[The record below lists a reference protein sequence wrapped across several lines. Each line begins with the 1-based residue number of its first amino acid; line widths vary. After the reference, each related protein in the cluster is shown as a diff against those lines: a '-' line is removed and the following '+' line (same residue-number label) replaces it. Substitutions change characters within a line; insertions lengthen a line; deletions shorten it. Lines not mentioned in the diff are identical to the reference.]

1 MAKFL
6 DERQEED
13 LESTPES
20 FESTDITEETV
31 EEEENLV
38 PEKYQNKSVEELVQ
52 MHQEAEKLVG
62 KQSSEVGEL
71 RKVVDDYIVN
81 QQTQLAQ
88 QPKESVEEVD
98 FFSEPNKA
106 VSNAIENHPSVKEAK
121 HAAQEYRKTTALSQ
135 LQSKHPEMQEIL
147 QDEKFLEWIKG
158 SSVRTRLLKE
168 ADQQF
173 DVEAADELFSNWKER
188 QQMIGT
194 TANAEKSQRKQ
205 QIKSAS
211 TGSSS
216 GSGEKASR
224 KIYRRADIINLMRT
238 DPNRYQSLSEE
249 ILKAYAEGRVKS

>member
-6 DERQEED
+6 DERPVED
-13 LESTPES
+13 DDSITES
-20 FESTDITEETV
+20 FEETEEQF
-31 EEEENLV
+31 EEEVNSV
-38 PEKYQNKSVEELVQ
+38 PEKYQNKSIEELVQ

-71 RKVVDDYIVN
+71 RKVVDEYIH
-81 QQTQLAQ
+81 QQTQLTQ
-88 QPKESVEEVD
+88 QTNEPVEEID
-98 FFSEPNKA
+98 FFSEPDKA
-106 VSNAIENHPSVKEAK
+106 VSNAIENHPSVREAK
-121 HAAQEYRKTTALSQ
+121 QVAQEYRKTTALSQ
-135 LQSKHPEMQEIL
+135 LQSKHPEMQTIL

-158 SSVRTRLLKE
+158 SNVRTRLLQQ

-173 DVEAADELFSNWKER
+173 DVEAADELFSTWKER

-194 TANAEKSQRKQ
+194 TADAEKSQRKQ
-205 QIKSAS
+205 QVKAAS

-238 DPNRYQSLSEE
+238 DPARYQALSDE

>member
-6 DERQEED
+6 DERPAED
-13 LESTPES
+13 DDSITES
-20 FESTDITEETV
+20 FEETEQF
-31 EEEENLV
+31 EEEVNSV
-38 PEKYQNKSVEELVQ
+38 PEKYQNKSIEELVQ

-71 RKVVDDYIVN
+71 RKVVDEYIH
-81 QQTQLAQ
+81 QQTQLTQ
-88 QPKESVEEVD
+88 QMNEPVEEID
-98 FFSEPNKA
+98 FFSEPDKA
-106 VSNAIENHPSVKEAK
+106 VSNAIENHPSVREAK
-121 HAAQEYRKTTALSQ
+121 QVAQEYRKTTALSQ
-135 LQSKHPEMQEIL
+135 LQSKHPEMNTIL

-158 SSVRTRLLKE
+158 SNVRTRLLQQ

-173 DVEAADELFSNWKER
+173 DVEAADELFSTWKER

-194 TANAEKSQRKQ
+194 TADAEKSQRKQ
-205 QIKSAS
+205 QVKAAS

-238 DPNRYQSLSEE
+238 DPARYQALSDE

>member
-6 DERQEED
+6 DERPAED
-13 LESTPES
+13 DDSITES
-20 FESTDITEETV
+20 FEETEQF
-31 EEEENLV
+31 EEEVNSV
-38 PEKYQNKSVEELVQ
+38 PEKYQNKSIEELVQ

-71 RKVVDDYIVN
+71 RKVVDEYIH
-81 QQTQLAQ
+81 QQTQLTQ
-88 QPKESVEEVD
+88 QTNEPVEEID
-98 FFSEPNKA
+98 FFSEPDKA
-106 VSNAIENHPSVKEAK
+106 VSNAIENHPSVREAK
-121 HAAQEYRKTTALSQ
+121 QVAQEYRKTTALSQ
-135 LQSKHPEMQEIL
+135 LQSKHPEMNTIL

-158 SSVRTRLLKE
+158 SNVRTRLLQQ

-173 DVEAADELFSNWKER
+173 DVEAADELFSTWKER

-194 TANAEKSQRKQ
+194 TADAEKSQRKQ
-205 QIKSAS
+205 QVKAAS

-238 DPNRYQSLSEE
+238 DPARYQALSDE

>member
-6 DERQEED
+6 DERPVED
-13 LESTPES
+13 DDSITES
-20 FESTDITEETV
+20 FEETEEQF
-31 EEEENLV
+31 EEEVNSV
-38 PEKYQNKSVEELVQ
+38 PEKYQNKSIEELVQ

-71 RKVVDDYIVN
+71 RKVVDEYIH
-81 QQTQLAQ
+81 QQTQLTQ
-88 QPKESVEEVD
+88 QTNEPVEEID
-98 FFSEPNKA
+98 FFSEPDKA
-106 VSNAIENHPSVKEAK
+106 VSNAIENHPSVREAK
-121 HAAQEYRKTTALSQ
+121 QVAQEYRKTTALSQ
-135 LQSKHPEMQEIL
+135 LQSKHPEMQTIL

-158 SSVRTRLLKE
+158 SNVRTRLLQQ

-173 DVEAADELFSNWKER
+173 DVEAADELFSTWKER
-188 QQMIGT
+188 QQMINT
-194 TANAEKSQRKQ
+194 TADAEKSQRKQ
-205 QIKSAS
+205 QVKAAS

-238 DPNRYQSLSEE
+238 DPARYQALSDE

>member
-6 DERQEED
+6 DERPVED
-13 LESTPES
+13 DDSITES
-20 FESTDITEETV
+20 FEETEEFQ
-31 EEEENLV
+31 EEVNSV
-38 PEKYQNKSVEELVQ
+38 PEKYQNKSIEELVQ

-71 RKVVDDYIVN
+71 RKVVDEYIH
-81 QQTQLAQ
+81 QQTQLTQ
-88 QPKESVEEVD
+88 QTNEPVEEID
-98 FFSEPNKA
+98 FFSEPDKA
-106 VSNAIENHPSVKEAK
+106 VSNAIENHPSVREAK
-121 HAAQEYRKTTALSQ
+121 QVAQEYRKTTALSQ
-135 LQSKHPEMQEIL
+135 LQSKHPEMNTIL

-158 SSVRTRLLKE
+158 SNVRTRLLQQ

-173 DVEAADELFSNWKER
+173 DVEAADELFSTWKER

-194 TANAEKSQRKQ
+194 TADAEKSQRKQ
-205 QIKSAS
+205 QVKAAS

-238 DPNRYQSLSEE
+238 DPARYQALSDE

>member
-6 DERQEED
+6 DERPVED
-13 LESTPES
+13 DDSITES
-20 FESTDITEETV
+20 FEETEQF
-31 EEEENLV
+31 EEEVNSV
-38 PEKYQNKSVEELVQ
+38 PEKYQNKSIEELVQ

-71 RKVVDDYIVN
+71 RKVVDEYIH
-81 QQTQLAQ
+81 QQTQLTQ
-88 QPKESVEEVD
+88 QTNEPVEEID
-98 FFSEPNKA
+98 FFSEPDKA
-106 VSNAIENHPSVKEAK
+106 VSNAIENHPSVREAK
-121 HAAQEYRKTTALSQ
+121 QVAQEYRKTTALSQ
-135 LQSKHPEMQEIL
+135 LQSKHPEMQTIL

-158 SSVRTRLLKE
+158 SNVRTRLLQQ

-173 DVEAADELFSNWKER
+173 DVEAADELFSTWKER

-194 TANAEKSQRKQ
+194 TADAEKSQRKQ
-205 QIKSAS
+205 QVKAAS

-238 DPNRYQSLSEE
+238 DPARYQALSDE

>member
-6 DERQEED
+6 DERPVED
-13 LESTPES
+13 DDSITES
-20 FESTDITEETV
+20 FEETEQF
-31 EEEENLV
+31 EEEVNSV
-38 PEKYQNKSVEELVQ
+38 PEKYQNKSIEELVQ

-71 RKVVDDYIVN
+71 RKVVDEYIH
-81 QQTQLAQ
+81 QQTQLTQ
-88 QPKESVEEVD
+88 QTNEPVEEID
-98 FFSEPNKA
+98 FFSEPDKA
-106 VSNAIENHPSVKEAK
+106 VSNAIENHPSVREAK
-121 HAAQEYRKTTALSQ
+121 QVAQEYRKTTALSQ
-135 LQSKHPEMQEIL
+135 LQSKHPEMNTIL

-158 SSVRTRLLKE
+158 SNVRTRLLQQ

-173 DVEAADELFSNWKER
+173 DVEAADELFSTWKER

-194 TANAEKSQRKQ
+194 TADAEKSQRKQ
-205 QIKSAS
+205 QVKAAS

-238 DPNRYQSLSEE
+238 DPARYQALSDE

>member
-6 DERQEED
+6 DERPEED
-13 LESTPES
+13 DDSITES
-20 FESTDITEETV
+20 FEETEEQF
-31 EEEENLV
+31 EEEVNSV
-38 PEKYQNKSVEELVQ
+38 PEKYQNKSIEELVQ

-71 RKVVDDYIVN
+71 RKVVDEYIH
-81 QQTQLAQ
+81 QQTQLTQ
-88 QPKESVEEVD
+88 QTKEPVEEID
-98 FFSEPNKA
+98 FFSEPDKA
-106 VSNAIENHPSVKEAK
+106 VSNAIENHPSVREAK
-121 HAAQEYRKTTALSQ
+121 QVAQEYRKTTALSQ
-135 LQSKHPEMQEIL
+135 LQSKHPEMNTIL

-158 SSVRTRLLKE
+158 SNVRTRLLQQ

-173 DVEAADELFSNWKER
+173 DVEAADELFSTWKER

-194 TANAEKSQRKQ
+194 TADAEKSQRKQ
-205 QIKSAS
+205 QVKAAS

-238 DPNRYQSLSEE
+238 DPARYQALSDE

>member
-6 DERQEED
+6 DERPEED
-13 LESTPES
+13 DDSTPES
-20 FESTDITEETV
+20 FDSTEEVMV
-31 EEEENLV
+31 EEEVNSV
-38 PEKYQNKSVEELVQ
+38 PDKYRNKSIEELVQ

-71 RKVVDDYIVN
+71 RKVVDDYIH
-81 QQTQLAQ
+81 QQTQLTQ
-88 QPKESVEEVD
+88 QTNDPAEEID
-98 FFSEPNKA
+98 FFSEPDKA
-106 VSNAIENHPSVKEAK
+106 VSNAIENHPSVREAK
-121 HAAQEYRKTTALSQ
+121 QVAQEYRKTTALSQ
-135 LQSKHPEMQEIL
+135 LQSKHPEMNTIL
-147 QDEKFLEWIKG
+147 QDEKFLEWIK
-158 SSVRTRLLKE
+158 SSNVRTRLLQQ

-173 DVEAADELFSNWKER
+173 DVEAADELFTTWKER

-194 TANAEKSQRKQ
+194 TADAEKSQRKQ
-205 QIKSAS
+205 QVKAAS

-238 DPNRYQSLSEE
+238 DPNRYQALSDE

>member
-6 DERQEED
+6 DERPIED
-13 LESTPES
+13 DDSITES
-20 FESTDITEETV
+20 FEETEEFQ
-31 EEEENLV
+31 EEVNSV
-38 PEKYQNKSVEELVQ
+38 PEKYQNKSIEELVQ

-71 RKVVDDYIVN
+71 RKVVDEYIQ
-81 QQTQLAQ
+81 QQTQLTQ
-88 QPKESVEEVD
+88 QTNEPVEEID
-98 FFSEPNKA
+98 FFSEPDKA
-106 VSNAIENHPSVKEAK
+106 VSKAIENHPSVREAK
-121 HAAQEYRKTTALSQ
+121 QVAQEYRKTTALSQ
-135 LQSKHPEMQEIL
+135 LQSKHPEMNAIL

-158 SSVRTRLLKE
+158 SNVRTRLLQQ

-173 DVEAADELFSNWKER
+173 DVEAADELFSTWKER

-194 TANAEKSQRKQ
+194 TADAEKSQRKQ
-205 QIKSAS
+205 QIKAAS

-216 GSGEKASR
+216 GSGERASR

-238 DPNRYQSLSEE
+238 DPARYQALSDE

>member
-6 DERQEED
+6 DERPAED
-13 LESTPES
+13 DNSITES
-20 FESTDITEETV
+20 FEETLQFQEEV
-31 EEEENLV
+31 NSV
-38 PEKYQNKSVEELVQ
+38 PEKYQNKSIEELVQ

-71 RKVVDDYIVN
+71 RRVVDEYIH
-81 QQTQLAQ
+81 QQTQLTQ
-88 QPKESVEEVD
+88 QKNEPVEEID
-98 FFSEPNKA
+98 FFSEPDRA
-106 VSNAIENHPSVKEAK
+106 VSKAIENHPSVREAK
-121 HAAQEYRKTTALSQ
+121 QVAQEYRKTTALSQ
-135 LQSKHPEMQEIL
+135 LQSKHPEMNTIL

-158 SSVRTRLLKE
+158 SNVRTRLLQQ

-173 DVEAADELFSNWKER
+173 DVEAADELFSTWKER

-194 TANAEKSQRKQ
+194 TADAEKSQRKQ
-205 QIKSAS
+205 QVKAAS

-238 DPNRYQSLSEE
+238 DPARYQALSDE

>member
-1 MAKFL
+1 MAKFI
-6 DERQEED
+6 DERPEED
-13 LESTPES
+13 VATES
-20 FESTDITEETV
+20 FEAVEETEE
-31 EEEENLV
+31 EGSSI
-38 PEKYQNKSVEELVQ
+38 PEKYRNKSIEELVQ

-71 RKVVDDYIVN
+71 RRVVDDYIN

-88 QPKESVEEVD
+88 KQEPVEEVD
-98 FFSEPNKA
+98 FFAEPDKA
-106 VSNAIENHPSVKEAK
+106 VSNAIDNHPSVREAK
-121 HAAQEYRKTTALSQ
+121 QMAQEYRKSTALAQ
-135 LQSKHPEMQEIL
+135 LQAKHPDMNSIL
-147 QDEKFLEWIKG
+147 QDAKFLEWVQ
-158 SSVRTRLLKE
+158 SSTMRTKLLRQ

-188 QQMIGT
+188 QELLGT
-194 TANAEKSQRKQ
+194 TAKAEQSQRKQ
-205 QIKSAS
+205 QVKAAS

-238 DPNRYQSLSEE
+238 DPARYQALSDE

>member
-6 DERQEED
+6 DERPEED
-13 LESTPES
+13 DDSITES
-20 FESTDITEETV
+20 FEETEEFQ
-31 EEEENLV
+31 EEVNSV
-38 PEKYQNKSVEELVQ
+38 PEKYQNKSIEELVQ

-71 RKVVDDYIVN
+71 RKVVDEYIH
-81 QQTQLAQ
+81 QQTQLTQ
-88 QPKESVEEVD
+88 QTNEPVEEID
-98 FFSEPNKA
+98 FFSEPDKA
-106 VSNAIENHPSVKEAK
+106 VSNAIENHPSVREAK
-121 HAAQEYRKTTALSQ
+121 QVAQEYRKTTALSQ
-135 LQSKHPEMQEIL
+135 LQSKHPEMNTIL

-158 SSVRTRLLKE
+158 SNVRTRLLQQ

-173 DVEAADELFSNWKER
+173 DVEAADELFSTWKER

-194 TANAEKSQRKQ
+194 TADAEKSQRKQ
-205 QIKSAS
+205 QVKAAS

-238 DPNRYQSLSEE
+238 DPARYQALSDE

>member
-6 DERQEED
+6 DERPIED
-13 LESTPES
+13 DDSITES
-20 FESTDITEETV
+20 FEETEEFQ
-31 EEEENLV
+31 EEVNSV
-38 PEKYQNKSVEELVQ
+38 PEKYQNKSIEELVQ

-71 RKVVDDYIVN
+71 RKVVDEYIQ
-81 QQTQLAQ
+81 QQTQLTQ
-88 QPKESVEEVD
+88 QMNEPVEEID
-98 FFSEPNKA
+98 FFSEPDKA
-106 VSNAIENHPSVKEAK
+106 VSKAIENHPSVREAK
-121 HAAQEYRKTTALSQ
+121 QVAQEYRKTTALSQ
-135 LQSKHPEMQEIL
+135 LQSKHPEMNAIL

-158 SSVRTRLLKE
+158 SNVRTRLLQQ

-173 DVEAADELFSNWKER
+173 DVEAADELFSTWKER

-194 TANAEKSQRKQ
+194 TADAEKSQRKQ
-205 QIKSAS
+205 QIKAAS

-216 GSGEKASR
+216 GSGERASR

-238 DPNRYQSLSEE
+238 DPARYQALSDE

>member
-6 DERQEED
+6 DERPEED
-13 LESTPES
+13 DDSITES
-20 FESTDITEETV
+20 FEETEEFQ
-31 EEEENLV
+31 EEVNSV
-38 PEKYQNKSVEELVQ
+38 PEKYQNKSIEELVQ

-71 RKVVDDYIVN
+71 RKVVDEYIH
-81 QQTQLAQ
+81 QQTQLTQ
-88 QPKESVEEVD
+88 QTNEPVEEID
-98 FFSEPNKA
+98 FFSEPDKA
-106 VSNAIENHPSVKEAK
+106 VSNAIENHPSVREAK
-121 HAAQEYRKTTALSQ
+121 QVAQEYRKTTALSQ
-135 LQSKHPEMQEIL
+135 LQSKHPEMNTIL

-158 SSVRTRLLKE
+158 SNVRTRLLQQ

-173 DVEAADELFSNWKER
+173 DVEAADELFSTWKER
-188 QQMIGT
+188 QQMINT
-194 TANAEKSQRKQ
+194 TADAEKSQRKQ
-205 QIKSAS
+205 QVKAAS

-238 DPNRYQSLSEE
+238 DPARYQALSDE

>member
-6 DERQEED
+6 DERPAED
-13 LESTPES
+13 DNSITES
-20 FESTDITEETV
+20 FEETLQFQEEV
-31 EEEENLV
+31 NSV
-38 PEKYQNKSVEELVQ
+38 PEKYQNKSIEELVQ

-71 RKVVDDYIVN
+71 RRVVDEYIH
-81 QQTQLAQ
+81 QQTQLTQ
-88 QPKESVEEVD
+88 QKNEPVEEID
-98 FFSEPNKA
+98 FFSEPDRA
-106 VSNAIENHPSVKEAK
+106 VSNAIENHPSVREAK
-121 HAAQEYRKTTALSQ
+121 QVAQEYRKTTALSQ
-135 LQSKHPEMQEIL
+135 LQSKHPEMNTIL

-158 SSVRTRLLKE
+158 SNVRTRLLQQ

-173 DVEAADELFSNWKER
+173 DVEAADELFSTWKER

-194 TANAEKSQRKQ
+194 TADAEKSQRKQ
-205 QIKSAS
+205 QVKAAS

-238 DPNRYQSLSEE
+238 DPARYQALSDE

>member
-6 DERQEED
+6 DERPEED
-13 LESTPES
+13 DDSITES
-20 FESTDITEETV
+20 FEETEEFQ
-31 EEEENLV
+31 EEVNLV
-38 PEKYQNKSVEELVQ
+38 PEKYQNKSIEELVQ

-71 RKVVDDYIVN
+71 RKVVDEYIH
-81 QQTQLAQ
+81 QQTQLTQ
-88 QPKESVEEVD
+88 QTNEPVEEID
-98 FFSEPNKA
+98 FFSEPDKA
-106 VSNAIENHPSVKEAK
+106 VSNAIENHPSVREAK
-121 HAAQEYRKTTALSQ
+121 QVAQEYRKTNALSQ
-135 LQSKHPEMQEIL
+135 LQSKHPEMNTIL

-158 SSVRTRLLKE
+158 SNVRTRLLQQ

-173 DVEAADELFSNWKER
+173 DVEAADELFSTWKER

-194 TANAEKSQRKQ
+194 TADAEKSQRKQ
-205 QIKSAS
+205 QVKAAS

-238 DPNRYQSLSEE
+238 DPARYQALSDE

>member
-6 DERQEED
+6 DERPAED
-13 LESTPES
+13 DDSITES
-20 FESTDITEETV
+20 FEETLQFQEEV
-31 EEEENLV
+31 NSV
-38 PEKYQNKSVEELVQ
+38 PEKYQNKSIEELVQ

-71 RKVVDDYIVN
+71 RKVVDEYIH
-81 QQTQLAQ
+81 QQTQLTQ
-88 QPKESVEEVD
+88 QTNEPVEEID
-98 FFSEPNKA
+98 FFSEPDKA
-106 VSNAIENHPSVKEAK
+106 VSNAIENHPSVREAK
-121 HAAQEYRKTTALSQ
+121 QVAQEYRKTTALSQ
-135 LQSKHPEMQEIL
+135 LQSKHPEMNTIL

-158 SSVRTRLLKE
+158 SNVRTRLLQQ

-173 DVEAADELFSNWKER
+173 DVEAADELFSTWKER

-194 TANAEKSQRKQ
+194 TADAEKSQRKQ
-205 QIKSAS
+205 QVKAAS

-238 DPNRYQSLSEE
+238 DPARYQALSDE

>member
-31 EEEENLV
+31 E
-38 PEKYQNKSVEELVQ
+38 
-52 MHQEAEKLVG
+52 ADEKLVG

>member
-6 DERQEED
+6 DERPVED
-13 LESTPES
+13 DDSITES
-20 FESTDITEETV
+20 FEETEEQF
-31 EEEENLV
+31 EEEVNSV
-38 PEKYQNKSVEELVQ
+38 PEKYQNKSIEELVQ

-71 RKVVDDYIVN
+71 RKVVDEYIH
-81 QQTQLAQ
+81 QQTQLTQ
-88 QPKESVEEVD
+88 QTNEPVEEID
-98 FFSEPNKA
+98 FFSEPDKA
-106 VSNAIENHPSVKEAK
+106 VSNAIENHPSVREAK
-121 HAAQEYRKTTALSQ
+121 QVAQEYRKTTALSQ
-135 LQSKHPEMQEIL
+135 LQSKHPEMNTIL

-158 SSVRTRLLKE
+158 SNVRTRLLQQ

-173 DVEAADELFSNWKER
+173 DVEAADELFSTWKER

-194 TANAEKSQRKQ
+194 TADAEKSQRKQ
-205 QIKSAS
+205 QVKAAS

-238 DPNRYQSLSEE
+238 DPARYQALSDE

>member
-6 DERQEED
+6 DERPAED
-13 LESTPES
+13 DDSITES
-20 FESTDITEETV
+20 FEETEEFQ
-31 EEEENLV
+31 EEVNSV
-38 PEKYQNKSVEELVQ
+38 PEKYQNKSIEELVQ

-71 RKVVDDYIVN
+71 RKVVDEYIH
-81 QQTQLAQ
+81 QQTQLTQ
-88 QPKESVEEVD
+88 QTNKPVEEID
-98 FFSEPNKA
+98 FFSEPDRA
-106 VSNAIENHPSVKEAK
+106 VSNAIENHPSVREAK
-121 HAAQEYRKTTALSQ
+121 QVAQEYRKTTALSQ
-135 LQSKHPEMQEIL
+135 LQSKHPEMNTIL

-158 SSVRTRLLKE
+158 SNVRTRLLQQ

-173 DVEAADELFSNWKER
+173 DVEAADELFSTWKER

-194 TANAEKSQRKQ
+194 TADAEKSQRKQ
-205 QIKSAS
+205 QVKAAS

-238 DPNRYQSLSEE
+238 DPARYQALSDE

>member
-6 DERQEED
+6 DERPVED
-13 LESTPES
+13 DDSITES
-20 FESTDITEETV
+20 FEETEEQF
-31 EEEENLV
+31 EEEVNSV
-38 PEKYQNKSVEELVQ
+38 PEKYQNKSIEELVQ

-71 RKVVDDYIVN
+71 RKVVDEYIH
-81 QQTQLAQ
+81 QQTQLTQ
-88 QPKESVEEVD
+88 QTNEPVEEID
-98 FFSEPNKA
+98 FFSEPDKA
-106 VSNAIENHPSVKEAK
+106 VSNAIENHPSVREAK
-121 HAAQEYRKTTALSQ
+121 QVAQEYRKTNALSQ
-135 LQSKHPEMQEIL
+135 LQSKHPEMNTIL

-158 SSVRTRLLKE
+158 SNVRTRLLQQ

-173 DVEAADELFSNWKER
+173 DVEAADELFSTWKER

-194 TANAEKSQRKQ
+194 TADAEKSQRKQ
-205 QIKSAS
+205 QVKAAS

-238 DPNRYQSLSEE
+238 DPARYQALSDE

>member
-6 DERQEED
+6 DERPAED
-13 LESTPES
+13 DDSITES
-20 FESTDITEETV
+20 FEETEKFQ
-31 EEEENLV
+31 EEVNSV
-38 PEKYQNKSVEELVQ
+38 PEKYQNKSIEELVQ

-71 RKVVDDYIVN
+71 RKVVDEYIH
-81 QQTQLAQ
+81 QQTQLTQ
-88 QPKESVEEVD
+88 QTNEPVEEID
-98 FFSEPNKA
+98 FFSEPNRA
-106 VSNAIENHPSVKEAK
+106 VSNAIENHPSVREAK
-121 HAAQEYRKTTALSQ
+121 QVAQEYRKTTALSQ
-135 LQSKHPEMQEIL
+135 LQSKHPEMNTIL

-158 SSVRTRLLKE
+158 SNVRTRLLQQ

-173 DVEAADELFSNWKER
+173 DVEAADELFSTWKER

-194 TANAEKSQRKQ
+194 TADAEKSQRKQ
-205 QIKSAS
+205 QVKAAS

-238 DPNRYQSLSEE
+238 DPARYQALSDE

>member
-6 DERQEED
+6 DERPAED
-13 LESTPES
+13 DDSITES
-20 FESTDITEETV
+20 FEETEEFQ
-31 EEEENLV
+31 EEVNSV
-38 PEKYQNKSVEELVQ
+38 PEKYQNKSIEELVQ

-71 RKVVDDYIVN
+71 RKVVDEYIH
-81 QQTQLAQ
+81 QQTQLTQ
-88 QPKESVEEVD
+88 QTNEPVEEID
-98 FFSEPNKA
+98 FFSEPDKA
-106 VSNAIENHPSVKEAK
+106 VSNAIENHPSVREAK
-121 HAAQEYRKTTALSQ
+121 QVAQEYRKTTALSQ
-135 LQSKHPEMQEIL
+135 LQSKHPEMQTIL

-158 SSVRTRLLKE
+158 SNVRTRLLQQ

-173 DVEAADELFSNWKER
+173 DVEAADELFSTWKER

-194 TANAEKSQRKQ
+194 TADAEKSQRKQ
-205 QIKSAS
+205 QVKAAS

-238 DPNRYQSLSEE
+238 DPARYQALSDE

>member
-6 DERQEED
+6 DERPAED
-13 LESTPES
+13 DDSITES
-20 FESTDITEETV
+20 FEETEEFQ
-31 EEEENLV
+31 EEVNSV
-38 PEKYQNKSVEELVQ
+38 PEKYQNKSIEELVQ

-71 RKVVDDYIVN
+71 RKVVDEYIH
-81 QQTQLAQ
+81 QQTQLTQ
-88 QPKESVEEVD
+88 QMNEPVEEID
-98 FFSEPNKA
+98 FFSEPDKA
-106 VSNAIENHPSVKEAK
+106 VSKAIENHPSVREAK
-121 HAAQEYRKTTALSQ
+121 QVAQEYRKTTALSQ
-135 LQSKHPEMQEIL
+135 LQSKHPEMNTIL

-158 SSVRTRLLKE
+158 SNVRTRLLQQ

-173 DVEAADELFSNWKER
+173 DVEAADELFSTWKER

-194 TANAEKSQRKQ
+194 TADAEKSQRKQ
-205 QIKSAS
+205 QVKAAS

-238 DPNRYQSLSEE
+238 DPARYQALSDE

>member
-6 DERQEED
+6 DERPEED
-13 LESTPES
+13 DDSTPES
-20 FESTDITEETV
+20 FDSTEEVMV
-31 EEEENLV
+31 EEEVNSV
-38 PEKYQNKSVEELVQ
+38 PDKYRNKSIEELVQ

-71 RKVVDDYIVN
+71 RKVVDEYIH
-81 QQTQLAQ
+81 QQTQLTQ
-88 QPKESVEEVD
+88 QTNDPAEEID
-98 FFSEPNKA
+98 FFSEPDKA
-106 VSNAIENHPSVKEAK
+106 VSNAIENHPSVREAK
-121 HAAQEYRKTTALSQ
+121 QVAQEYRKTTALSQ
-135 LQSKHPEMQEIL
+135 LQSKHPEMNTIL
-147 QDEKFLEWIKG
+147 QDEKFLEWIK
-158 SSVRTRLLKE
+158 SSNVRTRLLQQ

-173 DVEAADELFSNWKER
+173 DVEAADELFTTWKER

-194 TANAEKSQRKQ
+194 TADAEKSQRKQ
-205 QIKSAS
+205 QVKAAS

-238 DPNRYQSLSEE
+238 DPNRYQALSDE

>member
-6 DERQEED
+6 DERPEED
-13 LESTPES
+13 DDSITES
-20 FESTDITEETV
+20 FEETEQFQ
-31 EEEENLV
+31 EEVNSV
-38 PEKYQNKSVEELVQ
+38 PEKYQNKSIEELVQ

-71 RKVVDDYIVN
+71 RKVVDEYIH
-81 QQTQLAQ
+81 QQTQLTQ
-88 QPKESVEEVD
+88 QTNEPVEEID
-98 FFSEPNKA
+98 FFSEPDKA
-106 VSNAIENHPSVKEAK
+106 VSNAIENHPSVREAK
-121 HAAQEYRKTTALSQ
+121 QVAQEYRKTTALSQ
-135 LQSKHPEMQEIL
+135 LQSKHPEMNTIL

-158 SSVRTRLLKE
+158 SNVRTRLLQQ

-173 DVEAADELFSNWKER
+173 DVEAADELFSTWKER

-194 TANAEKSQRKQ
+194 TADAEKSQRKQ
-205 QIKSAS
+205 QVKAAS

-238 DPNRYQSLSEE
+238 DPARYQALSDE

>member
-6 DERQEED
+6 DERPEED
-13 LESTPES
+13 DDSITES
-20 FESTDITEETV
+20 FEETEEFQ
-31 EEEENLV
+31 EEVNSV
-38 PEKYQNKSVEELVQ
+38 PEKYQNKSIEELVQ

-71 RKVVDDYIVN
+71 RKVVDEYIH
-81 QQTQLAQ
+81 QQTQLTQ
-88 QPKESVEEVD
+88 QTNEPVEEID
-98 FFSEPNKA
+98 FFSEPDKA
-106 VSNAIENHPSVKEAK
+106 VSNAIENHPSVREAK
-121 HAAQEYRKTTALSQ
+121 QVAQEYRKTTALSQ
-135 LQSKHPEMQEIL
+135 LQSKHPEMQTIL

-158 SSVRTRLLKE
+158 SNVRTRLLQQ

-173 DVEAADELFSNWKER
+173 DVEAADELFSTWKER

-194 TANAEKSQRKQ
+194 TADAEKSQRKQ
-205 QIKSAS
+205 QVKAAS

-238 DPNRYQSLSEE
+238 DPARYQALSDE